1 MKCVSINHF
10 IDCEWEEYETLHL
23 VVENPILMGD
33 IVSEFYAMSLGEE
46 GSFCL
51 SEDNKEI
58 PFGKMIEIIINPFG
72 IDFNSRQIVNKLYSE
87 LVKAEEPFVLEKAEI
102 NARILDYLE
111 KITSELAYNEISFDI
126 NLDTVKLLKMYD
138 VKANPEYLSLTEKLA
153 EFIKILSLL
162 LKKKVLILVNIKSY
176 LESDNINELKKM
188 ARYYKV
194 SLVLIDNNEGA
205 VFDDDVI
212 YIIDKDSCIIKK

>member
-1 MKCVSINHF
+1 MKCVSIDHF

-33 IVSEFYAMSLGEE
+33 IVSELYVMSLGGE

-72 IDFNSRQIVNKLYSE
+72 IDFNSRQIVSKLYSE

-162 LKKKVLILVNIKSY
+162 LKKKVLILVNIRSY

-194 SLVLIDNNEGA
+194 SLVLIDNNEGT
-205 VFDDDVI
+205 VFEDDVV